1 MITPKAEV
9 KVMANYKKFWGIF
22 IAVAVTCFV
31 LLILLMEFGKPSVSY
46 YNSIQECINSK
57 IEEIKK
63 DSDFDNPEATLSYK
77 SKIISYENESQY
89 CEFYS
94 SPDGTVY
101 FIVIDKVNTEN
112 GTQYSCK
119 NLTTFIFYSDDVRN
133 FEGYEFQCADKPE
146 EIEIEGAELNEI
158 TFTINGKSFKRIL
171 AFKDCTSN
179 PSGD

>member
-1 MITPKAEV
+1 
-9 KVMANYKKFWGIF
+9 MANYRKIWGIF

-46 YNSIQECINSK
+46 YNSIQECINSR
-57 IEEIKK
+57 IEEIINN
-63 DSDFDNPEATLSYK
+63 SEFDNPEATLSYK

-133 FEGYEFQCADKPE
+133 LEGYEFQCADTPE

-158 TFTINGKSFKRIL
+158 TFTINGKSLKRIL
-171 AFKDCTSN
+171 AFKDCASN
-179 PSGD
+179 PSGE